1 MIYYLYMRSKTLT
14 VTSTNMASSAYC
26 QRFFHTSKTMFQKGF
41 ISSLPIV
48 QGNIEHEAWGILSE
62 AFDVSWRK
70 WILGKTSLAKVAE
83 TAVAKTLS
91 HVFSL
96 ALENYLSY
104 ALDIKKY
111 MEDLTFRISLWL
123 ATQETKMLQMV
134 RNGFHLDYIVSSTL
148 PWKIEEKVFHD
159 EFELYGRV
167 NAIYNDGRYLIPE
180 DIKTYQSRFK
190 ALLQKYLH
198 KTQLLCYCIM
208 IKARFD
214 MPSPKTKFF
223 YAQDL
228 SYKTFKAT
236 TREKEQLIGK
246 ITTARDLIKNSKIP
260 PMLSKEEDVKCKH
273 CYARDQCYKLAC
285 QEGKE
290 AWVDK
295 LVNNSEGNFNLFGGK
310 DYGN

>member
-1 MIYYLYMRSKTLT
+1 MRSKTLT
-14 VTSTNMASSAYC
+14 VTSTNMAASAYC
-26 QRFFHTSKTMFQKGF
+26 QRLFYINKTMSQKGF

-62 AFDVSWRK
+62 ALDVSWRK

-96 ALENYLSY
+96 TLENYLSY

-111 MEDLTFRISLWL
+111 MEDLTFRTSLWL
-123 ATQETKMLQMV
+123 ATQETKILQMV

-148 PWKIEEKVFHD
+148 PWKIEEKIFRD

-167 NAIYNDGRYLIPE
+167 NVIYNDGRYLIHE
-180 DIKTYQSRFK
+180 DIKTRQSRFK

-198 KTQLLCYCIM
+198 KTQFLCYCIM
-208 IKARFD
+208 IEARFD

-228 SYKTFKAT
+228 SYETFKIT
-236 TREKEQLIGK
+236 IQEKEQPIGK
-246 ITTARDLIKNSKIP
+246 ITTARDLIKNSEIP
-260 PMLSKEEDVKCKH
+260 SMLSKEEAVKCKH
-273 CYARDQCYKLAC
+273 YYARDQCYKLAC

-295 LVNNSEGNFNLFGGK
+295 LVNNSEGNFNLFGGRN
-310 DYGN
+310 YGN